1 MTHSFPTRRSSDLAA
16 GELDLIV
23 CTADRADADAE
34 RLIHDPA
41 VWVTS
46 VAHDTHLCDPLP
58 VALFE
63 PGCWWRDRAMQI
75 LEEHGRR
82 YRIAC
87 TSPNTEAVIATVVS
101 GLAVAVLEL
110 STVPAGA
117 RILKIGRAH
126 V

>member
-1 MTHSFPTRRSSDLAA
+1 
-16 GELDLIV
+16 
-23 CTADRADADAE
+23 
-34 RLIHDPA
+34 
-41 VWVTS
+41 
-46 VAHDTHLCDPLP
+46 
-58 VALFE
+58 
-63 PGCWWRDRAMQI
+63 MQI

-117 RILKIGRAH
+117 RILTEAEGFPGFPGSPVMLRRHPAATTAAVERIAGVLREVFCPGQGSGVRGRLPRRARAGLRGDPDDAG
-126 V
+126 VRSEETRQAK